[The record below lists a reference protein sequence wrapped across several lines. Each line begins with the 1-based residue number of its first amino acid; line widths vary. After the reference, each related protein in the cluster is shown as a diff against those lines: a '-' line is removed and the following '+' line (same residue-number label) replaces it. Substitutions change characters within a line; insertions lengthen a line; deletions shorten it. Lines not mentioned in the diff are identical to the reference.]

1 MLLGAHVSTAG
12 GMPTAVQQGLDL
24 SCEAIQVFTRNQRQ
38 WTPRPLDPD
47 EVASFRTVAE
57 EAGFLA
63 TALSHASYL
72 INPSATDEA
81 ILARSESALID
92 EIERCA
98 ALGIPFL
105 ALHPGAHLGEG
116 EEAGL
121 AAAAKTIR
129 KALHATSR
137 ARVTVLL
144 ESTAGQGT
152 CLGHTLEHLRT
163 LLQRIDSRR
172 AAVCLDTCHLHAAG
186 YGLKSPKAYEA
197 TFREVESVLGLERV
211 KAFHLNDSKTP
222 QGSRVDRHE
231 HIGEGEIGAAAF
243 QRLVRDER
251 FRKLPAILETPGG
264 PEGYAENLARLKKM
278 RKRS

>member
-38 WTPRPLDPD
+38 WAPRPLDPE
-47 EVASFRTVAE
+47 EVASFRALAE
-57 EAGFLA
+57 GAGFLA

-72 INPSATDEA
+72 INPSATDPE
-81 ILARSESALID
+81 ILERSERALVD

-105 ALHPGAHLGEG
+105 ALHPGAHLGKG

-121 AAAAKTIR
+121 LAAAATIR
-129 KALHATSR
+129 RALQATPR

-152 CLGHTLEHLRT
+152 CLGHTLDHLRS
-163 LLQRIDSRR
+163 LLRLLDCRR
-172 AAVCLDTCHLHAAG
+172 VAVCLDTCHLHAAG

-197 TFREVESVLGLERV
+197 TLREVESVLGFERV

-231 HIGEGEIGAAAF
+231 HIGQGEIGAAAF

-251 FRKLPAILETPGG
+251 FRRLPAILETPGG